1 MARAKSVSDPALRK
15 KVNGDILR
23 MVLPVITE
31 NVLQMSAGLITSAMI
46 GRLMADDISAQGI
59 SLRIYNTFWA
69 LFKGIGIGATVVVA
83 LRFGQRLLS
92 ECRRTIE
99 QAYVTLVPFALLCMA
114 VIFFFPGPLINFL
127 SDDPALVSGAT
138 AYIRISIWALPFAAI
153 TVCNTA
159 AFNGHGNTKTPMYIA
174 LLLNLVNIVLGYV
187 LIFGIGP
194 IKGLGLI
201 GAAIATV
208 GSQLVGAAT
217 GTFLLYSRNG
227 YFADEWHGK
236 RFFSFDTGCIKEI
249 YRTGIPAACE
259 NVFWQLSAM
268 LLSKIILLYGSTHF
282 AAYQLGLQAETI
294 CEMPGIGFTTASTTL
309 TARAIGE
316 RDDKLFRTYFHQMNR
331 FSLYTGVF
339 TSLLLFA
346 FPNLFMQFLT
356 DKPDIQQLGTAYVF
370 IMGLTP
376 IPQDMNKVYNGT
388 MRSSGYRK
396 MPMTI
401 SFIGIW
407 LVRVPLAFLFGWVL
421 HTDIRLIWCAIALD
435 QIVRLTL
442 SFTIFKRKKVIDTVT
457 NLPPL
462 VQGGES

>member
-1 MARAKSVSDPALRK
+1 MAHTKSVSDPTLRK
-15 KVNGDILR
+15 QVNGDILR

-31 NVLQMSAGLITSAMI
+31 NVLQMSAGLVTSAMI

-83 LRFGQRLLS
+83 MRYGQRVLT

-99 QAYVTLVPFALLCMA
+99 QAYVTLVPFALLCTLL
-114 VIFFFPGPLINFL
+114 IFLFPGPLVTFL
-127 SDDPALVSGAT
+127 SDDPSLVSGAT
-138 AYIRISIWALPFAAI
+138 SYIRISIWALPFAA
-153 TVCNTA
+153 TTACNTA

-201 GAAIATV
+201 GAAIATL
-208 GSQLVGAAT
+208 GAQFVGAAT
-217 GTFLLYSRNG
+217 GTFLLYNRNG
-227 YFADEWHGK
+227 YFADEHHGK
-236 RFFSFDTGCIKEI
+236 RFFSLDRDCVKEV

-259 NVFWQLSAM
+259 NVFWQMSAM

-316 RDDKLFRTYFHQMNR
+316 RDDRLFRTYFHQMNR
-331 FSLYTGVF
+331 FSLYTGIF
-339 TSLLLFA
+339 TSLLLFC
-346 FPNLFMQFLT
+346 FPSLFMQFLT
-356 DKPDIQQLGTAYVF
+356 DKPDIQQLGITYVF
-370 IMGLTP
+370 IMGFTP

-396 MPMTI
+396 MPMII
-401 SFIGIW
+401 SFVGIW
-407 LVRVPLAFLFGWVL
+407 LVRVPLAFLFGWIL
-421 HTDIRLIWCAIALD
+421 HADIRLIWCAIALD
-435 QIVRLTL
+435 QIVRLIL
-442 SFTIFKRKKVIDTVT
+442 SFTIFKRKKVIDTVAS
-457 NLPPL
+457 LPPL
-462 VQGGES
+462 AK